1 MLINPETNNTIWY
14 YQATEVQIYS
24 IFQYGLKAN
33 PEIDLFTKL
42 DKSIILKV
50 DVKDIDEE
58 LVNRIDNQLK
68 IFTDISPE
76 YISLN

>member
-33 PEIDLFTKL
+33 SEIDLFTKL